1 MGKSDI
7 LDLDKVSKH
16 RKWMASQMNILF
28 IKLYLTIISGTSV
41 SFHKVITANPGT
53 LC

>member
-16 RKWMASQMNILF
+16 RKWMAMNILF